1 MSKNPLIDVLQ
12 QNKHL
17 RSPAEAAAFDRALQT
32 LAQSPNLED
41 LPDLLA
47 VFTDECQHHEVM
59 YGLVNCVESFDRNK
73 YFAALLEAVPSMK
86 VHAPEWAKSLH
97 CHILNDD
104 ASRECF
110 KKLYQ
115 SASPA
120 AKEGVKAVLL
130 QILADDSEFSTR
142 VRQLVA

>member
-1 MSKNPLIDVLQ
+1 MTRNPLIDVLQ

-17 RSPAEAAAFDRALQT
+17 RSKAEVLAFDNALQA
-32 LAQSPNLED
+32 LAQSQQDED
-41 LPDLLA
+41 LSDLLA

-59 YGLVNCVESFDRNK
+59 YGLVHCVESFDMKK
-73 YFAALLEAVPSMK
+73 YLAALVEAVPSMRI
-86 VHAPEWAKSLH
+86 HAPEWTKSLH
-97 CHILNDD
+97 CHILNDA

-120 AKEGVKAVLL
+120 AKEAVKAVLL
-130 QILADDSEFSTR
+130 KIQADDTEFSSR